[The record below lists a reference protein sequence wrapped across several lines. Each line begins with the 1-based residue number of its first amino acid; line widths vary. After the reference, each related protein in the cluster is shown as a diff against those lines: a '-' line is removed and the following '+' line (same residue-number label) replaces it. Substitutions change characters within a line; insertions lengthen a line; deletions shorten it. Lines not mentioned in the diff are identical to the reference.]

1 MRDDELSFGEAWN
14 EVVFDAQGNDS
25 ALGQAIA
32 DFRDGELSERL
43 GYEPSSDALDDA
55 LEQWIS
61 NFY

>member
-14 EVVFDAQGNDS
+14 EVVFDAQGSDS
-25 ALGQAIA
+25 ALGKAMA
-32 DFRDGELSERL
+32 DFRGGELYERL

-55 LEQWIS
+55 LDQWIR